1 MRAFPEESSSVDA
14 VDAAGLTQNMLLVH
28 GLPCKAKKKPLNHIL
43 SKSNGILA
51 VIFRIS
57 KASPKLLNLTFG
69 RFVFYKAVYA
79 SVKEGQL
86 NLFRYSFTIKLCV
99 LLYVFSFFFSSRF
112 LQQRCTTTAVLME
125 LFQL

>member
-1 MRAFPEESSSVDA
+1 MVYLAR
-14 VDAAGLTQNMLLVH
+14 L
-28 GLPCKAKKKPLNHIL
+28 KKKKINHIL

-69 RFVFYKAVYA
+69 RFIFYKAVYA

-86 NLFRYSFTIKLCV
+86 NLFRYCFTIELYV
-99 LLYVFSFFFSSRF
+99 LLYMFPFSPPPPF
-112 LQQRCTTTAVLME
+112 LQQHCPTTAVRME